1 VEQTLCQIKWF
12 SCDSGVC
19 SFWHDPWVTPGTGRV
34 AMRTMNEN
42 WAASWES
49 NTALV
54 ADRDSSPRRETRS
67 CDDLLQRFFS
77 ELGRSPCLTDA
88 EEQQLT
94 SQAQTSWQ
102 QLCALLT
109 QGPQQGAK
117 SLYQNW
123 TVSCPEQLCEQDV
136 VTILDRGKAFSPDP
150 HYPATAAAD
159 FSAWLTHVHMT
170 LHTFRVARDELVQRN
185 LRLVFKIAR
194 QYRNAP
200 VAQLDL
206 IQEGVFGLMR
216 AIEKFD
222 PTKGFKLSTYAA
234 WWIRQ
239 AIFRALKR
247 TSRSVRL
254 STTTV
259 HTGTP
264 DMATVPVTL
273 VSLDTPIT
281 DTDSPSLAETLSH
294 PDDSTPEEVLLQGDQ
309 RRRLYRG
316 LNHLA
321 PRDATLLRLRFGL
334 TDGHPCT
341 LEEVGQHLQMSREQ
355 VRQREER
362 ALTCLRRLF
371 QALDAGQRPTTRKTA
386 KGAVR

>member
-1 VEQTLCQIKWF
+1 
-12 SCDSGVC
+12 
-19 SFWHDPWVTPGTGRV
+19 
-34 AMRTMNEN
+34 MRTPNEN

-49 NTALV
+49 TTALV
-54 ADRDSSPRRETRS
+54 ADRDSAPPREMRS
-67 CDDLLQRFFS
+67 CDNLLQRFFS
-77 ELGRSPCLTDA
+77 ELGHSPCLTDA

-94 SQAQTSWQ
+94 GQAHTSWQ

-109 QGPQQGAK
+109 QGPQPGDQ

-123 TVSCPEQLCEQDV
+123 TVSCPEHLCEQDV
-136 VTILDRGKAFSPDP
+136 VTILDRGKTFSPDP

-159 FSAWLTHVHMT
+159 FSSWLTRVHMA
-170 LHTFRVARDELVQRN
+170 LHTFRAARDELVQRN
-185 LRLVFKIAR
+185 LRLVFTIAR

-259 HTGTP
+259 HTGIP

-273 VSLDTPIT
+273 VSFDTPIT

-294 PDDSTPEEVLLQGDQ
+294 PDDTPEEVLLEGDQ
-309 RRRLYRG
+309 RKRLYRG
-316 LNHLA
+316 LDNLA
-321 PRDATLLRLRFGL
+321 PQDATLLRLRFGL
-334 TDGHPCT
+334 TDGHPRT

-362 ALTCLRRLF
+362 ALMCLRRLL
-371 QALDAGQRPTTRKTA
+371 QALDAGQRPTTRTTT

>member
-1 VEQTLCQIKWF
+1 MRNMKETLTESVELDATPRA
-12 SCDSGVC
+12 DS
-19 SFWHDPWVTPGTGRV
+19 
-34 AMRTMNEN
+34 N
-42 WAASWES
+42 
-49 NTALV
+49 
-54 ADRDSSPRRETRS
+54 SSPQREKS
-67 CDDLLQRFFS
+67 AHDELLQRFFS
-77 ELGRSPCLTDA
+77 ELAYSPCLTDT
-88 EEQQLT
+88 EEYRLT

-109 QGPQQGAK
+109 QGPQRGAESFPQG
-117 SLYQNW
+117 W
-123 TVSCPEQLCEQDV
+123 TVPCPEQLCEQDV
-136 VTILDRGKAFSPDP
+136 IILLERSKAFSHDSD
-150 HYPATAAAD
+150 HSETGSAD
-159 FSAWLTHVHMT
+159 FSSWLNHVHT
-170 LHTFRVARDELVQRN
+170 ALHTFRAARDELVQRN

-222 PTKGFKLSTYAA
+222 PTKGFKLSTYAV

-239 AIFRALKR
+239 AISRALKP

-254 STTTV
+254 STATT

-264 DMATVPVTL
+264 GVTTVPVTL
-273 VSLDTPIT
+273 VSLDTPST
-281 DTDSPSLAETLSH
+281 DADSPSLAEMLSH
-294 PDDSTPEEVLLQGDQ
+294 PDDITPEEVLLQGDQ

-321 PRDATLLRLRFGL
+321 PRDATVLRLRFGL
-334 TDGHPCT
+334 TDGQPYT

-362 ALTCLRRLF
+362 ALACLRHLF
-371 QALDAGQRPTTRKTA
+371 QALDAGQHPPTRKTA
-386 KGAVR
+386 KGASL